1 VIALGVS
8 DQELAQQAI
17 NVFGLGSTYALL
29 AIGLAMVFS
38 IVGLINFAH
47 GELVTVAAYT
57 IYLGDVLE
65 VPFALSLVGAVIAA
79 TVVAVLMERIAFRP
93 LRGAGFVTLLL
104 SSFAVAVI
112 IQSLF
117 IALVS
122 PRQKGVPFP
131 DFFSDTLA
139 IGSLTIGWL
148 EIMSAVVC
156 FGALLL
162 LTLMLRRTNAGLGML
177 AASQDFV
184 VTRLMGIRANRV
196 IALAFAISGALAGL
210 AAIFILARRGT
221 VEPTMGFTPVLKAFI
236 AIVIGG
242 LGSLS
247 GAVVGGFV
255 LAFVEVALATFLPN
269 DLAPFRDA
277 FALTIVI
284 AILYF
289 RPNGLLGPREAYA

>member
-1 VIALGVS
+1 VTSLAVS
-8 DQELAQQAI
+8 SQELAQQGI
-17 NVFGLGSTYALL
+17 NVFGIGSTYALL

-38 IVGLINFAH
+38 ILGLINFAH
-47 GELVTVAAYT
+47 GELVTVSAYT
-57 IYLGDVLE
+57 IYLGHVLE
-65 VPFALSLVGAVIAA
+65 VPFVLSLVAAVAA
-79 TVVAVLMERIAFRP
+79 AALVAVLMERIAFRP

-104 SSFAVAVI
+104 SSFAVSIV

-131 DFFSDTLA
+131 GFFSDTLA

-156 FGALLL
+156 FGALIL
-162 LTLMLRRTNAGLGML
+162 LTLMLRRTVSGLGMV
-177 AASQDFV
+177 AASQDFA

-196 IALAFAISGALAGL
+196 IALAFAISGLLAGL

-221 VEPTMGFTPVLKAFI
+221 VEPTMGFTPVLKGFI

-247 GAVVGGFV
+247 GAVFGGFV
-255 LAFVEVALATFLPN
+255 LAFVEVTLATFLPD

-289 RPNGLLGPREAYA
+289 RPNGLLGRREAYV